1 MESAK
6 RRRESRKKKKLSN
19 VKNWKLQ
26 LGIQGSNAD
35 PESNEE
41 SYIYFVLKKAM
52 ETISIMK
59 NAASVKEEQIRKLE
73 ANSNENFH
81 KLLKLER
88 ENLALASKNGPRELK
103 IKRLENQLSQLKVEL
118 KHKEAETDNYKA
130 QIWFPG
136 FDNYN

>member
-1 MESAK
+1 MKIATWN
-6 RRRESRKKKKLSN
+6 SN
-19 VKNWKLQ
+19 K
-26 LGIQGSNAD
+26 
-35 PESNEE
+35 
-41 SYIYFVLKKAM
+41 
-52 ETISIMK
+52 
-59 NAASVKEEQIRKLE
+59 

-118 KHKEAETDNYKA
+118 KHKEAETENYKA

>member
-19 VKNWKLQ
+19 VENWKLQ
-26 LGIQGSNAD
+26 LGIHGSNVD

-52 ETISIMK
+52 ESMSVMQ
-59 NAASVKEEQIRKLE
+59 NAASVKDEQIRKLE

-103 IKRLENQLSQLKVEL
+103 IKRLENQLAQLKVEL
-118 KHKEAETDNYKA
+118 KRKEAETENFKA

>member
-19 VKNWKLQ
+19 VENWKLQ

-52 ETISIMK
+52 ESISFMK
-59 NAASVKEEQIRKLE
+59 NAASVKDEQIRKLE

>member
-19 VKNWKLQ
+19 VENWKLQ

-35 PESNEE
+35 PDSNEE

-52 ETISIMK
+52 ELIT
-59 NAASVKEEQIRKLE
+59 VKDEQIKKLE